1 MKHLKKHIL
10 LFLLLI
16 PTFVF
21 TQSLK
26 TQLDEFENC
35 CRNVRGYAGALKAE
49 VEREK
54 AVIPDV
60 AKKYAEKIGECLS
73 DVKQAYSELKKSL
86 NKNQFELVK
95 GNIAYLD
102 DYCRR
107 AELHYKNLMEEL
119 NNPNPKPEKVRDF
132 SVAIYNELKKA
143 SQEGRLIREKLG
155 VK

>member
-10 LFLLLI
+10 MLLLI
-16 PTFVF
+16 PTIVF
-21 TQSLK
+21 SQSLK
-26 TQLDEFENC
+26 SQFDEFENC

-54 AVIPDV
+54 AVIPEV

-73 DVKQAYSELKKSL
+73 DVKQTYSQLKKSL
-86 NKNQFELVK
+86 DKNQLELVK

-102 DYCRR
+102 DYCKR
-107 AELHYKNLMEEL
+107 AELHYKNLIDEL
-119 NNPNPKPEKVRDF
+119 NKPNPKPDRVREF
-132 SVAIYNELKKA
+132 SIAIYNELKRA
-143 SQEGRLIREKLG
+143 SQESRLIKEKLG

>member
-10 LFLLLI
+10 MLLLI
-16 PTFVF
+16 PTIVF
-21 TQSLK
+21 SQSLK
-26 TQLDEFENC
+26 SQFDEFENC

-54 AVIPDV
+54 AVIPEV

-73 DVKQAYSELKKSL
+73 DVKQTYSQLKKSL
-86 NKNQFELVK
+86 DKNQLELVK

-102 DYCRR
+102 DYCKR
-107 AELHYKNLMEEL
+107 AELHYKNLIDEL
-119 NNPNPKPEKVRDF
+119 NKPNPKPDRVREF
-132 SVAIYNELKKA
+132 SIAIYNELKKA
-143 SQEGRLIREKLG
+143 SQESRLIKEKLG